1 MDAPIIIDVD
11 KCKGCKKCVKGCPF
25 GALEMVGKK
34 AVLTGDC
41 RACGACVEACPFHA
55 ITAREREKKA
65 DAHLEDYK
73 NIWVFAEQRHGK
85 IHNVVFELLT
95 TGRKLANDRN
105 CELCAV
111 LLGYKIEDLAKQLI
125 DSGADKVYIVDDP
138 NLEIYEAGP
147 YTDALYQLVSKY
159 KPETILAGATAIG
172 RSFIARAAVRL
183 QTGLTAD
190 CTNLAIDPKTFLLH
204 QTRPAFG
211 GNIMATIMTPNHR
224 PQMST
229 VRPGVF
235 RRQEI
240 AMPHT
245 GEILL
250 EKLKIVARQME
261 VLKTIRK
268 EDEEDDIA
276 EAEIIVAGGRGMM
289 KAENFRLLEELACL
303 LGGSIGASRPCVD
316 AGWVSVSRQVGQT
329 GKMVAPKIYL
339 AFGISG
345 AIQHLA
351 GIAGADYIIAVNRDE
366 RAPIFES
373 ANLGI
378 VGDVM
383 EVLPALIEAIK
394 KAKSTESIK

>member
-1 MDAPIIIDVD
+1 MT
-11 KCKGCKKCVKGCPF
+11 F
-25 GALEMVGKK
+25 
-34 AVLTGDC
+34 
-41 RACGACVEACPFHA
+41 
-55 ITAREREKKA
+55 
-65 DAHLEDYK
+65 
-73 NIWVFAEQRHGK
+73 
-85 IHNVVFELLT
+85 
-95 TGRKLANDRN
+95 
-105 CELCAV
+105 
-111 LLGYKIEDLAKQLI
+111 
-125 DSGADKVYIVDDP
+125 
-138 NLEIYEAGP
+138 NL
-147 YTDALYQLVSKY
+147 
-159 KPETILAGATAIG
+159 
-172 RSFIARAAVRL
+172 
-183 QTGLTAD
+183 
-190 CTNLAIDPKTFLLH
+190 
-204 QTRPAFG
+204 
-211 GNIMATIMTPNHR
+211 PNHSIISFGIILR
-224 PQMST
+224 MKRGNYTWQT
-229 VRPGVF
+229 INF
-235 RRQEI
+235 
-240 AMPHT
+240 T

-268 EDEEDDIA
+268 EDEDDDIA

-329 GKMVAPKIYL
+329 GKTVAPKIYL